1 MDNESDIGIGL
12 LHEVVITGRK
22 VGADKAFYARLAGD
36 VELFEKVVRLA
47 TRKGCASTTSQERA
61 REIMG
66 KNFFGVEEA
75 VKYFGVEPTSQ
86 QLAILSEIPFSEEVL
101 EQSKDTH
108 VLVAVFPISII
119 EIRGKVEHNLFYSH
133 KDAWYNDESFA
144 KELGEVC
151 WQLVRKTLVSNS
163 TSKNWQEQQS
173 LIAKEDEVPS
183 AQVMVYTI
191 IGYYLATGDRLFE
204 DIYVR
209 TSSVDSDGGHVIVGD
224 FDSDGLCIGN
234 DWVVYRDSNRG
245 IASAR
250 KLV

>member
-22 VGADKAFYARLAGD
+22 AGADKAFYARLAED
-36 VELFEKVVRLA
+36 VELFEKVVRFA

-86 QLAILSEIPFSEEVL
+86 QLATLSEIPFSEEVL

-108 VLVAVFPISII
+108 VLMAVFQLSIL
-119 EIRGKVEHNLFYSH
+119 EIRGKVEKKLFYSH
-133 KDAWYNDESFA
+133 DAWYDDESFA
-144 KELGEVC
+144 KEQGTVG

-191 IGYYLATGDRLFE
+191 IGHYLANGERLFE

-209 TSSVDSDGGHVIVGD
+209 TSSVVSDGRHVIVGD
-224 FDSDGLCIGN
+224 FDSSGLGIYD
-234 DWVVYRDSNRG
+234 DWDDYHDYGRG
-245 IASAR
+245 IASTR